1 MSTLSVYRLKQWLKN
16 GESPLATT
24 LFHIAKA
31 IRHFELPTPQ
41 ILNKLF
47 YGLHK
52 TIITQW
58 QAFTHLVFYVPAFK
72 GRLNSYGKRTLL
84 YGGLPFFSGPL
95 TMSIGNDCR
104 ISGQTTFSGRTNSAN
119 PTLTVGN
126 NVDICWQTTI
136 AVGNK
141 VVIGDNVRIAG
152 QGFLCGYPGH
162 PIDPIER
169 ARGKAD
175 LDSQVGDIILEKDV
189 WLGSRVSI
197 IGNVTVGEGTIV
209 ASGSVVTK
217 SLPPFVLAGGNPA
230 KVIKPLD
237 ISSSI
242 TTSSTNK
249 EEVNY
254 EA

>member
-1 MSTLSVYRLKQWLKN
+1 MNTLSIYRFKQWLKE
-16 GESPLATT
+16 GESPLALT
-24 LFHIAKA
+24 LFRIAKF
-31 IRHFELPTPQ
+31 IRHFELPTPRL
-41 ILNKLF
+41 LNKVL

-52 TIITQW
+52 TLCTQW
-58 QAFTHLVFYVPAFK
+58 QAFTHLIFYVPAFK
-72 GRLNSYGKRTLL
+72 GRLESYGKRTLL

-95 TMSIGNDCR
+95 TMRIGNDCR
-104 ISGQTTFSGRTNSAN
+104 ISGQTTFSGRTNSDN
-119 PTLTVGN
+119 PTLEVGN

-141 VVIGDNVRIAG
+141 VIIGDNVRIAG

-162 PIDPIER
+162 PIDPTER
-169 ARGKAD
+169 ALGKPE
-175 LDSQVGDIILEKDV
+175 LDSQVGDIILEQDV

-217 SLPPFVLAGGNPA
+217 SLPSFVLAAGNPA
-230 KVIKPLD
+230 KVIKKLD
-237 ISSSI
+237 VNALNTI
-242 TTSSTNK
+242 K
-249 EEVNY
+249 EEIRY

>member
-1 MSTLSVYRLKQWLKN
+1 MSTLSVYRLKQWLKE
-16 GESPLATT
+16 GDSPLASG
-24 LFHIAKA
+24 LFQMAKS
-31 IRHFELPTPQ
+31 IRYFELPMPRFLNQ
-41 ILNKLF
+41 IF
-47 YGLHK
+47 YGLHR
-52 TIITQW
+52 TITTQW
-58 QAFTHLVFYVPAFK
+58 QAFIHLVFYVPAFK
-72 GRLNSYGKRTLL
+72 GRLSSYGKRTLL

-95 TMSIGNDCR
+95 TMSIGDDCR
-104 ISGQTTFSGRTNSAN
+104 ISGQTTFSGRTTSEN

-126 NVDICWQTTI
+126 NVDISWQTTI

-141 VVIGDNVRIAG
+141 VVISDNVRIAG

-162 PIDPIER
+162 PIDPTDR
-169 ARGKAD
+169 ALGKAD
-175 LDSQVGDIILEKDV
+175 LNSQVGDIVLEKDV

-230 KVIKPLD
+230 KVIKQLD
-237 ISSSI
+237 ITSAESI
-242 TTSSTNK
+242 K
-249 EEVNY
+249 EEIRH

>member
-1 MSTLSVYRLKQWLKN
+1 MNTLSVYRFKQWLKE
-16 GESPLATT
+16 GDTPLASL
-24 LFHIAKA
+24 LFRIAKF
-31 IRHFELPTPQ
+31 IRHFELPTPRL
-41 ILNKLF
+41 LNKFF

-52 TIITQW
+52 TLTTQW
-58 QAFTHLVFYVPAFK
+58 QAIVHLFFYLPAFK

-84 YGGLPFFSGPL
+84 YGGIPFFSGPL
-95 TMSIGNDCR
+95 IMNIGDDCR
-104 ISGQTTFSGRTNSAN
+104 ISGQTTFSGRTNSTN
-119 PTLTVGN
+119 PTLNIGN

-136 AVGNK
+136 AVGNN
-141 VVIGDNVRIAG
+141 VIINDNVRIAG

-169 ARGKAD
+169 ALGKAD
-175 LDSQVGDIILEKDV
+175 LDIQVGDIILEKDV

-230 KVIKPLD
+230 KVIKKLNIEHSKAIKED
-237 ISSSI
+237 IS
-242 TTSSTNK
+242 
-249 EEVNY
+249 Y